1 MLTKQITHLSIDIK
15 KPIDL
20 VSRTAPKIFGLILSL
35 CKRLT
40 VLNFCDVFLTRNW
53 PTSVFN
59 LPPES
64 YMSSTL
70 IKLNVNVTTFAD
82 CLYLLDGRLDS
93 LSTLII
99 NVGHIFDPIKDIGSR
114 VSIISMIGSEEKH

>member
-1 MLTKQITHLSIDIK
+1 MLTKQITHLSIDTKEPNGFI
-15 KPIDL
+15 
-20 VSRTAPKIFGLILSL
+20 SRTLSKMFGLILSL
-35 CKRLT
+35 CERLT

-53 PTSVFN
+53 LISVFD
-59 LPPES
+59 LPSES

-70 IKLNVNVTTFAD
+70 IKLNINVATFAD

-99 NVGHIFDPIKDIGSR
+99 NVERIFNPIKDIGSR
-114 VSIISMIGSEEKH
+114 VSI

>member
-15 KPIDL
+15 EPIDL
-20 VSRTAPKIFGLILSL
+20 VSKTVPKIFGLILSL
-35 CKRLT
+35 CKRLS
-40 VLNFCDVFLTRNW
+40 VLNFCNVFLTRNW
-53 PTSVFN
+53 PTSVFE

-82 CLYLLDGRLDS
+82 CLYLLDGRFDS

-99 NVGHIFDPIKDIGSR
+99 NVGHIFNPIKDIGSR